1 MEKCHLSD
9 VNKPMLET
17 IHEEEDSAT
26 RQNESSSDLGR
37 VSVGIDMIEGR
48 DDIPKDPDQVDE
60 LEKNSLDSED
70 NGVVIVDLI
79 GIVCNKQKC
88 SADKSEDFNSDTRL
102 AGEISK
108 HKPDIVR
115 TRGKTEND
123 EVDFLPDI
131 SDVDSLS
138 IEKNSKTLD
147 HQEETS
153 FSTNKD
159 STRGHRS
166 RNDRQSFR
174 DKTRRSQASSS
185 AEEVRTPRC
194 QHSTNSFVMNIE
206 DNGADNLEAD
216 QSWMSQF
223 NWDDFGY
230 SLILGFAPT
239 AWDVYSDLKIA
250 DQLEDNGDSYSAG
263 LSFLF
268 ICFPGLYL
276 FNEVLTEKLSS
287 SCSNMIVIIV
297 NFSCGFSLSSAMI
310 YASWTYPLLFRNP
323 AILIGFM
330 VVITKGLAIFVHT
343 PGMKKLSSR
352 ITMCEF
358 NTESPLQLLLLLHL
372 WVSKGTLYRAPIFS
386 SLLVIGKVNAEIY
399 LSDQPENLMKGKSFP
414 QKLLLTLR
422 YIPLFASTAFFRV
435 GCGIIKHSGPYS
447 SVAST
452 FPTFAFFLSIW
463 AGSIFFFLLYLIT
476 FATVKLAFPNSLADI
491 SMMELGRG
499 ILAEF
504 TTVSIWG
511 GLGREGSK

>member
-1 MEKCHLSD
+1 M
-9 VNKPMLET
+9 
-17 IHEEEDSAT
+17 
-26 RQNESSSDLGR
+26 
-37 VSVGIDMIEGR
+37 
-48 DDIPKDPDQVDE
+48 
-60 LEKNSLDSED
+60 
-70 NGVVIVDLI
+70 
-79 GIVCNKQKC
+79 
-88 SADKSEDFNSDTRL
+88 
-102 AGEISK
+102 
-108 HKPDIVR
+108 
-115 TRGKTEND
+115 
-123 EVDFLPDI
+123 
-131 SDVDSLS
+131 
-138 IEKNSKTLD
+138 
-147 HQEETS
+147 
-153 FSTNKD
+153 
-159 STRGHRS
+159 S
-166 RNDRQSFR
+166 R
-174 DKTRRSQASSS
+174 
-185 AEEVRTPRC
+185 
-194 QHSTNSFVMNIE
+194 
-206 DNGADNLEAD
+206 
-216 QSWMSQF
+216 F

-250 DQLEDNGDSYSAG
+250 DQLEDNGESYSAG

-297 NFSCGFSLSSAMI
+297 NFSCALSLSSTMI

-323 AILIGFM
+323 AILIGIM

-386 SLLVIGKVNAEIY
+386 SLLLIGKVNAEIY
-399 LSDQPENLMKGKSFP
+399 LSDQPENPMKGKSFP

-463 AGSIFFFLLYLIT
+463 AGSIFFFLLYLTTI
-476 FATVKLAFPNSLADI
+476 ATVKLAFPNSLADI